1 MKPKA
6 RPQERRAETS
16 RAPQGQQGHPLTDRE
31 DERKDP
37 RQKEKKKKE
46 EEDNI
51 PPLVEK
57 DEIGLA
63 KRRR

>member
-37 RQKEKKKKE
+37 RQKVKKKK
-46 EEDNI
+46 
-51 PPLVEK
+51 
-57 DEIGLA
+57 
-63 KRRR
+63 KRRRRKKRTTSPPLLKKTK